1 MPTSSLAASRPNIIL
16 SETDADRI
24 TDLALGAL
32 QRSPEVSRL
41 LLEEIERADVRPDAE
56 TPADIAG
63 MGARVEFVDQAH
75 GESRAVTLVYPA
87 EADIAAGR
95 ISILTPVGAGLLGL
109 RPGQS
114 IQWPDREGH
123 ERELRVVSVQRSGSL
138 SPQARG

>member
-1 MPTSSLAASRPNIIL
+1 MPASSLAAARPNIIL

-24 TDLALGAL
+24 TDLALGAR
-32 QRSPEVSRL
+32 QRAPDVARL
-41 LLEEIERADVRPDAE
+41 LLEEVERAEVRPDAE

-63 MGARVEFVDQAH
+63 MGARVEFVDQTH
-75 GESRAVTLVYPA
+75 GEARAVTLVYPA

-109 RPGQS
+109 RPGQA

-123 ERELRVVSVQRSGSL
+123 ERELRVVSVRRADPVTSET
-138 SPQARG
+138 

>member
-1 MPTSSLAASRPNIIL
+1 MSASSPAPSRPNIIL

-24 TDLALGAL
+24 TDLALSAQ

-41 LLEEIERADVRPDAE
+41 LLEEVERAEVRPDDE
-56 TPADIAG
+56 TPGDIVG

-75 GESRAVTLVYPA
+75 AESRVVTLVYPA
-87 EADIAAGR
+87 EADISAGR

-109 RPGQS
+109 QPGQS

-123 ERELRVVSVQRSGSL
+123 ERELRVVSVRRADTPEL
-138 SPQARG
+138 AV

>member
-1 MPTSSLAASRPNIIL
+1 MLASSLAASRPNIIL

-24 TDLALGAL
+24 TDLALGAR

-41 LLEEIERADVRPDAE
+41 LLEEIERAEVRPDE
-56 TPADIAG
+56 DTPGDIVG

-75 GESRAVTLVYPA
+75 GEARAVTLVYPA

-123 ERELRVVSVQRSGSL
+123 ERELRVVSVQRLDPVAAEAQG
-138 SPQARG
+138 